1 MGYAVIMFFIMLL
14 MALAISLSA
23 NYGMSKDSEE
33 APLLAQNAYAERE
46 GGKGQTDMI
55 VEATKV
61 NGTMYYTDTDTTNG
75 SETINLYL
83 TVKNNGSININPL
96 KYSIILNGTWVWINS
111 ASDNTTYPLEK
122 TNTSSLVLTQKPRNL
137 TLTAENGVKIIIPSA
152 PKITGIDIKPN
163 TTGTTN
169 CYYDLNLSWESSV
182 GKMWPITHYTVYY
195 TFADVTTKNDNVSIA
210 LTLGPTNNFF
220 IGEAIR
226 RTSQGQCSEVVG
238 ESQVYVWITASDTHG
253 NEGVPSN
260 TCYASG
266 GSVRGEWCDKI

>member
-1 MGYAVIMFFIMLL
+1 MGYAVIMFVMLL
-14 MALAISLSA
+14 LMSVGIALSV
-23 NYGMSKDSEE
+23 NYGISKDARE
-33 APLLAQNAYAERE
+33 APLLAGNAYMERE
-46 GGKGQTDMI
+46 GGKAQTDMV

-61 NGTMYYTDTDTTNG
+61 NGTMYYTDTDTANG

-83 TVKNNGSININPL
+83 TVKNNGSINLNPL

-111 ASDNTTYPLEK
+111 TTKNTTYPLEK

-152 PKITGIDIKPN
+152 PKITGMDLKVN

-169 CYYDLNLSWESSV
+169 CYYDLNLTWESSV

-195 TFADVTTKNDNVSIA
+195 TFADVTTKNDNVTIA
-210 LTLGPTNNFF
+210 LTLGPATNFF

-226 RTSQGQCSEVVG
+226 RTSQGQCDEQPG
-238 ESQVYVWITASDTHG
+238 ESQVFVWITASDTHG

-266 GSVRGEWCDKI
+266 GSVRGEECKKL